1 MGRSAKM
8 GLMAALKYVV
18 LFVFGLVFGSFFNV
32 LIYRLPRDLSIIFPR
47 SYCPHCKKPIR
58 WYDNIPLL
66 SYVILKA
73 KCRSCGAPISVRY
86 PLVELA
92 GGLIF
97 AGVPLLGSLW
107 GYTHVPAELV
117 TPIYDAFAI
126 AAVSIFF
133 LVLVI
138 DFEHKIIPDQLSI
151 ALFAVGWLSVLVLR
165 PGFSPGWGSSL
176 IGMFVLSAFFF
187 VFALAIGGFGMGDV
201 KLAIGMGAL
210 FGWQQLLVAAMLS
223 FLIGGAAAVF
233 FAGYLLLRRR
243 LKARIPIPFGPYLA
257 VGSVASVFIAERLMQ
272 WYLAFFK

>member
-1 MGRSAKM
+1 M

-73 KCRSCGAPISVRY
+73 KCRFCGVPISIRY

-92 GGLIF
+92 AGLIF

-107 GYTHVPAELV
+107 GYTYVPAGQV
-117 TPIYDAFAI
+117 TPIHDAFAI

-138 DFEHKIIPDQLSI
+138 DFEHQIIPDQLSI

-165 PGFSPGWGSSL
+165 PGFSPGWASSL

-257 VGSVASVFIAERLMQ
+257 VASVVSVFFAGRLMQ